1 MRRGRKKYEVN
12 VPLMFQLWH
21 DDTLRTED
29 VALQL
34 GLSTGTLRKVATRHG
49 LTHRVS
55 TPSGEISD
63 APSQAEELLSQDSLA
78 LSPWVAERAEM
89 FRRQKE
95 RDGEP
100 DRVEIAVTRFT
111 LTGPRRR
118 MARYA

>member
-12 VPLMFQLWH
+12 VPLMFKLWN
-21 DDTLRTED
+21 DGTLRTED
-29 VALQL
+29 VALRL

-78 LSPWVAERAEM
+78 LSPWVAQRAEM
-89 FRRQKE
+89 FRREKEQK
-95 RDGEP
+95 GEP

>member
-1 MRRGRKKYEVN
+1 
-12 VPLMFQLWH
+12 
-21 DDTLRTED
+21 
-29 VALQL
+29 
-34 GLSTGTLRKVATRHG
+34 VATRHG

-89 FRRQKE
+89 FRREKEQK
-95 RDGEP
+95 GEP

-118 MARYA
+118 MARFA

>member
-89 FRRQKE
+89 FRREKEQK
-95 RDGEP
+95 GEP